1 MALEVT
7 DVRIRKVENE
17 GRMKALVSVTFDN
30 EFVVHDIRIIEGDQ
44 GLFIA
49 MPSRK
54 TSSGRFKDVAHPI
67 NSASREKIER
77 AVLEQYEKASEG

>member
-1 MALEVT
+1 VEVT

-17 GRMKALVSVTFDN
+17 GRMKAIVSVTFDN
-30 EFVVHDIRIIEGDQ
+30 EFVVHDIRIIEGEK

-54 TSSGRFKDVAHPI
+54 TASGRFKDVAHPI
-67 NSASREKIER
+67 NRASRAKIER
-77 AVLEQYEKASEG
+77 AILNQYEDDGEK